1 MELKSLGTIGLEA
14 IDKHIESILNLTKKK
29 DLAQWT
35 ENVMINNKEKSD
47 NKLAMAHARFAA
59 FTKST
64 AKHDL
69 FSGNEIDLLS
79 KPKTTTDKVREI
91 IKKNGLSGGKK
102 KCLSKNKTPK
112 KKNPSRRLKAAPKF
126 IDLTNLPSKSSV
138 DKINAISTLFE
149 NDKAKGISGSVEV
162 RKVFLQIQ
170 ALSHLLDN
178 GPKHEIEVVIYYLNK
193 NQCYSSQFVLS
204 FFPFALSLLFSQLQH
219 PRG

>member
-1 MELKSLGTIGLEA
+1 MARSDVSILKEFMSETILAIENILKYKNVKGLKSLVMELNSLGTIGLEA

-69 FSGNEIDLLS
+69 FSRNEIDLLS

-91 IKKNGLSGGKK
+91 IEKNGLSVGKR
-102 KCLSKNKTPK
+102 NVYRKTKLP
-112 KKNPSRRLKAAPKF
+112 RRRTHHVDPRQLQNL
-126 IDLTNLPSKSSV
+126 LTSQAYQVK
-138 DKINAISTLFE
+138 
-149 NDKAKGISGSVEV
+149 
-162 RKVFLQIQ
+162 Q
-170 ALSHLLDN
+170 ALT
-178 GPKHEIEVVIYYLNK
+178 K
-193 NQCYSSQFVLS
+193 
-204 FFPFALSLLFSQLQH
+204 
-219 PRG
+219 